1 MSMDEAI
8 DGGHDWSMLV
18 IVLSGS
24 PKLSIRSGVRA
35 ESCAAGAGP
44 PGPAYLQA
52 VWGADP

>member
-35 ESCAAGAGP
+35 ESCAAAAGP
-44 PGPAYLQA
+44 GQAYLQA